1 MDSIVQTVRKH
12 LSRKLTVMLIP
23 HSDIRPI
30 RLNFSMSFLV
40 FLAVG
45 WTGLTVWSGFIASRH
60 VDYWKAKTD
69 ESVLRTKVW
78 YFSQEMKK
86 SREYMDRV
94 RETELALQNLLNM
107 KTKKAIV
114 ENDTQ
119 IQGAGGPTGMD
130 RKMLLDMMSGR
141 RAQPTLDEVNTQ
153 LNAVNRT
160 QTDLLGNFDEISKYI
175 KDQRE
180 VFRATPMDWP
190 SKGRVT
196 STFGRRKDPF
206 SGEVGD
212 FHQGLD
218 IANASGTPIMATADG
233 VVQIA
238 SWQGGYGRLVVIDH
252 GRGFKTY
259 YAHNSELLVK
269 RGDRVKRGQQISK
282 MGTSGHSTGYHLH
295 YEVWQNGR
303 VVNPMQYVKG
313 SPIE

>member
-1 MDSIVQTVRKH
+1 VDSIAEKIRKH

-69 ESVLRTKVW
+69 ESLLRTKVW
-78 YFSQEMKK
+78 YISQEMKK
-86 SREYMDRV
+86 SREYLDRV

-107 KTKKAIV
+107 KTKRAIV
-114 ENDTQ
+114 ELDDSHA
-119 IQGAGGPTGMD
+119 AGGPSGID
-130 RKMLLDMMSGR
+130 RKALLDIMSGR
-141 RAQPTLDEVNTQ
+141 RVQPTLEDVNSQ
-153 LNAVNRT
+153 LSVVNKT
-160 QTDLLGNFDEISKYI
+160 QTDLLGSFDEISMYI

-180 VFRATPMDWP
+180 IFRATPMNWP
-190 SKGRVT
+190 SDGRVT
-196 STFGRRKDPF
+196 STFGRRRDPF
-206 SGEVGD
+206 SGERGD

-218 IANASGTPIMATADG
+218 IANVPGTPIVATADG
-233 VVQIA
+233 TVQVA

-269 RGDRVKRGQQISK
+269 RGEKVRRGQDIAK
-282 MGTSGHSTGYHLH
+282 MGTSGHSTGHHLH
-295 YEVWQNGR
+295 YEVWKNGR

-313 SPIE
+313 NPIE